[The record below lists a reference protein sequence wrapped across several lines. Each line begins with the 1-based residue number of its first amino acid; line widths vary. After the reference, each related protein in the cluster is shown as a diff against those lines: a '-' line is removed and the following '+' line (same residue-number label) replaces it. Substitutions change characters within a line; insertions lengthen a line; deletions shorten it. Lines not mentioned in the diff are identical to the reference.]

1 MDTSL
6 IFRLPN
12 RSLPSEE
19 EQLRDLWKVALLLEP
34 CGLPL
39 TKWYPPAD
47 TPENSLLNEAFDANG
62 PTTAAL
68 AVLRAQ
74 EQTDSVGGLRIT
86 GVWNGKEDDGAAVM
100 TSSLSVLEGNPICS
114 FKLGTKGV
122 EALHNREQALTVL
135 KGLLAIWPALAMEFG
150 PYKYFSMQQ
159 VFPNKPGAGWMLYL
173 PREIEATQLPEAH
186 ELVPVMEGR
195 TQKGT
200 IIVSVA
206 DEAFSADNPEHVKVA
221 NAIEVRLA
229 DQGLLPRYA
238 DL

>member
-12 RSLPSEE
+12 RNLPSEE

-47 TPENSLLNEAFDANG
+47 TPEHSLLNEAFDANG

-68 AVLRAQ
+68 AILRSQ
-74 EQTDSVGGLRIT
+74 EQADSVEGLRIA

-114 FKLGTKGV
+114 FKLSTKGV
-122 EALHNREQALTVL
+122 GALHNKERVL
-135 KGLLAIWPALAMEFG
+135 VILQGLLAIWPALTMEFG

-159 VFPNKPGAGWMLYL
+159 TFPNKPGAGWMLYL
-173 PREIEATQLPEAH
+173 PREIETNQLPEAH
-186 ELVPVMEGR
+186 ELVRVMEGR
-195 TQKGT
+195 KQKGT
-200 IIVSVA
+200 IIVSIA
-206 DEAFSADNPEHVKVA
+206 DEAFSADNPEHVKLA

-229 DQGLLPRYA
+229 DQGLLPQFT

>member
-12 RSLPSEE
+12 QSLPSEE

-47 TPENSLLNEAFDANG
+47 TPEHSLLNEAFDANG

-68 AVLRAQ
+68 AILRTE
-74 EQTDSVGGLRIT
+74 EQANSVEGLRIA

-100 TSSLSVLEGNPICS
+100 TSSLSAVEGNPICS
-114 FKLGTKGV
+114 FKLSTKRV
-122 EALHNREQALTVL
+122 EAFHNKEQVLAVL
-135 KGLLAIWPALAMEFG
+135 KGLLEIWPALTMEFG

-159 VFPNKPGAGWMLYL
+159 TFPNKPGAGWMLYL
-173 PREIEATQLPEAH
+173 PRAIEANQLPEAH
-186 ELVPVMEGR
+186 ELVRVMDGR
-195 TQKGT
+195 KQRGT
-200 IIVSVA
+200 IVVSIA
-206 DEAFSADNPEHVKVA
+206 DEAFSAENVEHVKAA